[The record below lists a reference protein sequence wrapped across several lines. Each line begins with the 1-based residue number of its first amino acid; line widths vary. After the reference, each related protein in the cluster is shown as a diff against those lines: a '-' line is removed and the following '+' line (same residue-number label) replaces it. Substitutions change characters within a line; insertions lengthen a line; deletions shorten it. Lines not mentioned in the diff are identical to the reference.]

1 MKRPEYIIVKA
12 KHNDKR
18 YSWVVFKY
26 EIIVNQ
32 TLKYRLILDEDNGS
46 YFYIDIKL
54 LNTVDRD
61 THEYKKTNWH
71 WVFDIK
77 LDLTSK

>member
-1 MKRPEYIIVKA
+1 MVKWSYEGPEYIIVTA

-18 YSWVVFKY
+18 YSWVVFNY
-26 EIIVNQ
+26 EIRVTQ
-32 TLKYRLILDEDNGS
+32 ALDEDNGS
-46 YFYIDIKL
+46 YFSITIKL

-61 THEYKKTNWH
+61 TQEYKKTTWH
-71 WVFDIK
+71 WFFDIK